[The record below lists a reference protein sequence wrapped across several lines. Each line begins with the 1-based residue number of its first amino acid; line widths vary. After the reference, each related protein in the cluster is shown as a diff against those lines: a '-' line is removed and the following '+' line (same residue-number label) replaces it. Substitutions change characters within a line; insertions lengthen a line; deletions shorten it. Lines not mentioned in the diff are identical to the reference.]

1 MVKRYHVGVVI
12 GVLAVVGSAADAGV
26 EATVAPAKN
35 LLLFGNSFTQSGGAG
50 GVGQLVSELAV
61 AGGHAEPFVFQLA
74 VGGRALDWHLAYGTP
89 LIADRVPAGQ
99 TWDHVVM
106 QEFSTRPTDHPT
118 MGEPQKFYDA
128 ASGLASAVRAHSPDA
143 GVVLFETWAR
153 GPGHEFYPGEW
164 ASPEAMQAQLAHHYS
179 MGRDAVDAA
188 VGGTAT
194 EVARVGSAFGEAGFD
209 ASLYGSDVWHASNRG
224 ALLAG
229 LMIYASIYDDA
240 TLTDLDFTAVAN
252 RLGMSEADAVG
263 LAQVAERTIP
273 APAPIAM
280 LAIGVVWAQRRR

>member
-1 MVKRYHVGVVI
+1 MTAA
-12 GVLAVVGSAADAGV
+12 LAGFGASAAAGIDA
-26 EATVAPAKN
+26 PKN

-89 LIADRVPAGQ
+89 VISDRIPAGQ

-106 QEFSTRPTDHPT
+106 QEFSTRPTDHPV

-128 ASGLASAVRAHSPDA
+128 ASGLASAVRAHSPGA

-164 ASPEAMQAQLAHHYS
+164 ASPAAMQAELAHHYS
-179 MGRDAVDAA
+179 LGRDAVDAA
-188 VGGTAT
+188 VGGTPT

-209 ASLYGSDVWHASNRG
+209 PSLYGSDLWHASNRG

-240 TLTDLDFTAVAN
+240 TLTDLDFAPVAG
-252 RLGMSEADAVG
+252 RLGMSEADALG
-263 LAQVAERTIP
+263 LARIAERTIP
-273 APAPIAM
+273 SP
-280 LAIGVVWAQRRR
+280 GVVVIVAFNAVGIRGRR